1 MPVAQPTRATFPPAA
16 RLHRPSEYVS
26 ALKGKRIAR
35 GAMLVLTTPRTS
47 STETPLAMA
56 RLGMVIAKR
65 HAALAVTRNAIK
77 RVIREAFR
85 QQRHLLPAG
94 DFVFRLHSRVGPI
107 SLTQLKRQVRAE
119 ADALLA
125 KARQ

>member
-1 MPVAQPTRATFPPAA
+1 MPVAQPMRATFPPTA

-47 STETPLAMA
+47 TPDTPIA

-65 HAALAVTRNAIK
+65 HAALSVTRNAIK
-77 RVIREAFR
+77 RVLREAFR

-94 DFVFRLHSRVGPI
+94 DFVFRLHSRVGPV

-125 KARQ
+125 KARP

>member
-1 MPVAQPTRATFPPAA
+1 MRATFPPAA

-35 GAMLVLTTPRTS
+35 GAMLVLTTPRKNATD
-47 STETPLAMA
+47 TPMAIA

-65 HAALAVTRNAIK
+65 HAALSVTRNAIK
-77 RVIREAFR
+77 RVLREAFR
-85 QQRHLLPAG
+85 QQRHLLPAS

-107 SLTQLKRQVRAE
+107 SLTQLKRQIRAE

>member
-1 MPVAQPTRATFPPAA
+1 MRATFPPTA

-35 GAMLVLTTPRTS
+35 GAMLVLTTPRS
-47 STETPLAMA
+47 AVPAESTA

-65 HAALAVTRNAIK
+65 YAAQSVTRNAIK

-94 DFVFRLHSRVGPI
+94 DLVFRLHSRVGPI
-107 SLTQLKRQVRAE
+107 SLTQLKRQVRME
-119 ADALLA
+119 ADVLLA

>member
-1 MPVAQPTRATFPPAA
+1 MPVNQPMRATFPPAA

-35 GAMLVLTTPRTS
+35 GAMLVLTTPRKNT
-47 STETPLAMA
+47 TDTPVAIA

-65 HAALAVTRNAIK
+65 HAALSVTRNAIK
-77 RVIREAFR
+77 RVLREAFR
-85 QQRHLLPAG
+85 QQRHLLPAS